1 MSAMTSAT
9 ELPTTAGASS
19 ESAPPAA
26 TRPGIVRV
34 LVAPWWYVFRP
45 DRAAD
50 TWASCHIVAW
60 LAALFAHTAL
70 LTVIVATAYAF
81 AWRVTS
87 HWVQNARG
95 TWRQEVTLQSAW
107 AAFQTRWVA
116 GQFDDFDAIFL
127 FVPLGALG
135 ATLLLAWFHWPTVG
149 TESGAIRALIRSIR
163 GVSSVAAFVILWVSL
178 IGGLAAFAEEIK
190 RVLRELRFDSAV
202 LKLVEFTII
211 MLGFVGAWSI
221 IAWTIRCVAAV
232 RTQPR
237 PIPARCERCGY
248 HLFAAEP
255 DARCPEC
262 GTPVSMSIVPENGR
276 KPSAWESLRPW
287 QGGLIETTWE
297 QLFQPTQFFR
307 RTAMLGET
315 TRYLAFPRWHLLSIG
330 LGAAIWLLC
339 MMASKAPD
347 ALEVAVI
354 PILAALAA
362 TLAGFAVHHGAAALA
377 FTLWHWFRGPL
388 DPRAVRRVIV
398 YETTYLWLYCLFNG
412 TLFTV
417 LFWFDGPFLG
427 GAARN
432 FSLRLFG
439 VPPEV
444 ALFFAGNGAL
454 IVIALVR
461 FIRAFAAVRW
471 ANR

>member
-1 MSAMTSAT
+1 MTSAT
-9 ELPTTAGASS
+9 ELPTTAGAPS
-19 ESAPPAA
+19 EPAPPPAF
-26 TRPGIVRV
+26 RPGLLRV

-45 DRAAD
+45 ARAAD

-87 HWVQNARG
+87 NWVQNARG
-95 TWRQEVTLQSAW
+95 TWRQEVTLRSAW
-107 AAFQTRWVA
+107 AAFQTNWVA
-116 GQFDDFDAIFL
+116 GKFDDFDAIFL

-149 TESGAIRALIRSIR
+149 TESGAIRALVRSIR
-163 GVSSVAAFVILWVSL
+163 GVSSVAGFVILWVSL

-190 RVLRELRFDSAV
+190 QSLRELGADSDVARMIEPFV
-202 LKLVEFTII
+202 II
-211 MLGFVGAWSI
+211 VGITGAWFVT
-221 IAWTIRCVAAV
+221 AWTIRCVAAV
-232 RTQPR
+232 RPQPR
-237 PIPARCERCGY
+237 PIPPRCERCGY
-248 HLFAAEP
+248 QLFAAEA

-262 GTPVSMSIVPENGR
+262 GEPIASSILPEAGR
-276 KPSAWESLRPW
+276 QPSAWESLPPW
-287 QGGLIETTWE
+287 KGGLVETSWK
-297 QLFQPTQFFR
+297 QLFQPTRFFR
-307 RTAMLGET
+307 HTAMLGET
-315 TRYLAFPRWHLLSIG
+315 QRHLAFPQWHLLLIG
-330 LGAAIWLLC
+330 LGAVIWLLC
-339 MMASKAPD
+339 VGASKNRNIPQLVAAPLIG
-347 ALEVAVI
+347 ALVV
-354 PILAALAA
+354 
-362 TLAGFAVHHGAAALA
+362 TLAGFAVHHAAAALA

-388 DPRAVRRVIV
+388 DPRAVRRVIA

-412 TLFTV
+412 TLFSAM
-417 LFWFDGPFLG
+417 FWFEGPFLG

-454 IVIALVR
+454 IIIALVR
-461 FIRAFAAVRW
+461 FLRAFAAIRW